1 MTHWRRLGGAAVAML
16 VVLAAGTL
24 GYLALGFSP
33 LNALFQAVTTVSTV
47 GYREVEPLS
56 PTGQVFTIVL
66 ILVGVGAA
74 FYLFSVLIETF
85 IEGRLNELF
94 GRRRME
100 QSIASMQDHVIVCGW
115 GRVGRSIANEVT
127 AAGRP
132 VVVVEREP
140 DAVPA
145 GIPTVVGDAT
155 EDSVLRAAGID
166 RAAALV
172 AAVDSDS
179 ANSFITLGA
188 RALKPSLF
196 IVARARS
203 EESVEK
209 LRRAGADRVVNPQV
223 IGGARM
229 AAFVLRPHV
238 AEFLDVV
245 MHEEALAFRLEE
257 VPVTEGS
264 AVVGCSVRD
273 ARIREATGALVLALR
288 EEDGTFRTNPPPDS
302 QIRPG
307 QVIIAIGTE
316 DELAAL
322 AAYVAGRS
330 AGALDGEG

>member
-1 MTHWRRLGGAAVAML
+1 MTHWRRLGGAALALL
-16 VVLAAGTL
+16 VVIAGGTV
-24 GYLALGFSP
+24 GYLILGFSP
-33 LNALFQAVTTVSTV
+33 LNALFQTVTTVSTV

-56 PTGQVFTIVL
+56 RIGQVFTIVL

-100 QSIASMQDHVIVCGW
+100 QSIASTHDHVIVCGW
-115 GRVGRSIANEVT
+115 GRVGRSIAAEVT
-127 AAGRP
+127 AAGRS
-132 VVVVEREP
+132 VVVVEREA

-145 GIPTVVGDAT
+145 GIPNVVGDAT
-155 EDSVLRAAGID
+155 DDSVLRAAGID

-179 ANSFITLGA
+179 ANSFIALGA
-188 RALKPSLF
+188 RALRPALF

-257 VPVTEGS
+257 VTVTERS
-264 AVVGCSVRD
+264 AVVGRSVRD
-273 ARIREATGALVLALR
+273 AGIREATGALVLALR
-288 EEDGTFRTNPPPDS
+288 DADGTFLTNPPPDS

-316 DELAAL
+316 PELAAL
-322 AAYVAGRS
+322 VAFVGAS
-330 AGALDGEG
+330 SSTALDGEG